1 MRCFWVDE
9 MQFKYVLA
17 PKFIL
22 THLSAFCVL
31 LIVWALACNTVLGST
46 IKSDAGTEFQAKFTS
61 HPDCWPSGTAPG
73 LALKQSSWYSGTP
86 WTALWTGS
94 GVVCP
99 AQLLPCILAVLALVS
114 RIMIQDSLDSFLK
127 GARHSLPEEEMT
139 FEYNLNSSQVFA
151 VHGNIA

>member
-61 HPDCWPSGTAPG
+61 HPDC
-73 LALKQSSWYSGTP
+73 
-86 WTALWTGS
+86 
-94 GVVCP
+94 
-99 AQLLPCILAVLALVS
+99 
-114 RIMIQDSLDSFLK
+114 
-127 GARHSLPEEEMT
+127 
-139 FEYNLNSSQVFA
+139 
-151 VHGNIA
+151 